1 MGLVPIGPNAWE
13 VCEISLHANFLSRPW
28 LRRPVLKSA
37 TGHSAQLA
45 VRYGVIACAIAL
57 LALTILGPLVTSLI
71 DDWSRRDVEMRAT
84 LVFNSVSGPLSTML
98 EKGQSA
104 HINELFERVA
114 TDSRIVAVAI
124 CGDGKEPAHA
134 TKLMPPSISCEK
146 IARSDTE
153 SFSSVIVN
161 GRRMLIGAYPI
172 VARTDPPRE
181 SRGHFIIVH
190 DLSFAEHRGQEA
202 RNYLTLMLGGIILA
216 SGALAIGLVLYLIR
230 NWMRTFKQAVTSAT
244 SPGVKDTATSYGP
257 LDREVRQVL
266 RQLEMSQSAIDRDQ
280 ANWSKETLRDIM
292 LAELP
297 GVEVLVVANR
307 EPYIH
312 NHGPDGIELQTPASG
327 LVSAV
332 EPVMRAC
339 GGTWIAHG
347 SGTADRETVDAGDR
361 IGVPPS
367 SPEYTLRRIWISEEE
382 QDGYYYGL
390 ANEGLWPLCHIAF
403 TRPVFRESDW
413 RTYRAV
419 NERFADAVAAEAKTS
434 SPIVLIQ
441 DYHFALL
448 PQMVRERIPDATI
461 ITFWHIPW
469 PNAET
474 FGIFPWK
481 EEIIH
486 GLLGSSII
494 GFHTQFHCN
503 NFLETVDRFVES
515 RIDRE
520 QESVTLKG
528 HETFIRPYPIS
539 IDWPPAALANQKS
552 IAECR
557 EAVRSR
563 LGLPA
568 DTKIAVGIE
577 RFDYTKGVLDRIRA
591 VDTLL
596 DAHPEWRGRF
606 VLVQAA
612 APTRSKLSTYKGL
625 QDEAIAL
632 AEEINAKYAD
642 VSPQPIRLI
651 IRHHEPSEVFELF
664 RAADVCVVSSLHDGM
679 NLVAKEFIAARDDEL
694 GVLMLSHFAGA
705 SRELAE
711 ALIIN
716 PYDAHATGEA
726 LHSALVM
733 PETEQHERMRLMRA
747 YVSSRNVYRWAG
759 QMLLDASRLRKKQR
773 ILEIAAL
780 DTDRAG

>member
-1 MGLVPIGPNAWE
+1 MQYWQRRIP
-13 VCEISLHANFLSRPW
+13 
-28 LRRPVLKSA
+28 LRAAAGQSA
-37 TGHSAQLA
+37 RLA
-45 VRYGVIACAIAL
+45 ARYGLIAGGIAL
-57 LALTILGPLVTSLI
+57 IAVTLLGPLVTSLI
-71 DDWSRRDVEMRAT
+71 DDWSRRDVEMRAS
-84 LVFNSVSGPLSTML
+84 LVFNSIGGPLAAML
-98 EKGQSA
+98 AAGQDEEIKA
-104 HINELFERVA
+104 LFEGVSA
-114 TDSRIVAVAI
+114 DSRVVAVGV
-124 CGDGKEPAHA
+124 CHGDGKPDHV
-134 TKLMPPSISCEK
+134 TKLMPPSISCAE
-146 IARSDTE
+146 IARSEVE
-153 SFSSVIVN
+153 SFSSVIVA
-161 GRRMLIGAYPI
+161 GRRMLIGAFPI
-172 VARTDPPRE
+172 SAEAPL
-181 SRGHFIIVH
+181 GHFIIVQ
-190 DLSFAEHRGQEA
+190 DLTFAEHRGEQA

-230 NWMRTFKQAVTSAT
+230 NWTRRFTHAIATAARRGTGTDASA
-244 SPGVKDTATSYGP
+244 SFGP

-266 RQLEMSQSAIDRDQ
+266 RQLEMTQSAIDRDQ
-280 ANWSKETLRDIM
+280 ANWSKSTLRDIM
-292 LAELP
+292 MAELP

-312 NHGPDGIELQTPASG
+312 NHSEHGIDLQTPASG

-347 SGTADRETVDAGDR
+347 SGTADRETVDANDR
-361 IGVPPS
+361 IAVPPDN
-367 SPEYTLRRIWISEEE
+367 PEYTLRRVWITEEE

-413 RTYRAV
+413 RTYRTV
-419 NERFADAVAAEAKTS
+419 NERFADAVAREAKTQT
-434 SPIVLIQ
+434 PIVLVQ
-441 DYHFALL
+441 DYHFGLL
-448 PQMVRERIPDATI
+448 PRMVRDRLPDATI

-469 PNAET
+469 PNSET

-486 GLLGSSII
+486 GLLGSTII

-520 QESVTLKG
+520 QESVILKG
-528 HETFIRPYPIS
+528 HETFVRPYPIS
-539 IDWPPAALANQKS
+539 IDWPPAALERQKP

-557 EAVRSR
+557 AVVRER
-563 LGLPA
+563 LGLPP
-568 DTKIAVGIE
+568 DTKILVGIE

-591 VDTLL
+591 VDILL
-596 DAHPEWRGRF
+596 EQHPEWRGRL

-612 APTRSKLSTYKGL
+612 APTRSKLSNYKGL
-625 QDEAIAL
+625 QDEAIQL

-642 VSPQPIRLI
+642 VSPAPIHLV
-651 IRHHEPSEVFELF
+651 IRHHEPDEVFELF
-664 RAADVCVVSSLHDGM
+664 RAADVCIVSSLHDGM
-679 NLVAKEFIAARDDEL
+679 NLVAKEFIAARDDER
-694 GVLMLSHFAGA
+694 GVLVLSHFAGA

-726 LHSALVM
+726 LHAALVM
-733 PETEQHERMRLMRA
+733 PDAEQHERMRLMRA

-759 QMLLDASRLRKKQR
+759 RMLLDASRMRKKQR
-773 ILEIAAL
+773 ILEIATFNPEGAEP
-780 DTDRAG
+780 